1 MAFLSVFVVED
12 WKEAKKE
19 GRLVEREE
27 EGMKEAGQVAEK
39 VVRAER
45 QSLAR
50 FEQNWEEFQR

>member
-50 FEQNWEEFQR
+50 FEQN